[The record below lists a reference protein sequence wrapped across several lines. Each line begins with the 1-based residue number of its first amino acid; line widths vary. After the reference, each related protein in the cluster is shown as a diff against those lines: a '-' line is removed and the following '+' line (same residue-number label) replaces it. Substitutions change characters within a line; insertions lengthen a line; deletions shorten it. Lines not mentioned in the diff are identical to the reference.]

1 MLHFTEDEKPSIRD
15 INRYTTIYSRNWRCI
30 GIELGLELDVL
41 NIIETNHSNNCKAC
55 YQAMIEKWLKL
66 NGTTTWK
73 VLEVALTNVNR
84 QDLGL
89 NPIDDTIDDTIYG
102 MQNINV
108 QLYINYF

>member
-1 MLHFTEDEKPSIRD
+1 MLHFTEDKKPSIRD
-15 INRYTTIYSRNWRCI
+15 INRYTTKYSGNWRPI
-30 GIELGLELDVL
+30 GIELGLESDVL
-41 NIIETNHSNNCKAC
+41 DIIKTNHPSDCKAC

-66 NGTTTWK
+66 NGITTWK

-89 NPIDDTIDDTIYG
+89 DPVVDTIDDTIYG
-102 MQNINV
+102 MQNMNV